1 MAKKKF
7 EIVNMTMQNIK
18 ELGMFCK
25 KTKQKTAGYQNKL
38 EWLEKRFQE
47 GLKYKMLLVDEGK
60 KELVS
65 RGFIEYIPG
74 EFAWRGV
81 NARDYLF
88 IHCIWVVGR
97 HKKKG
102 YGSMLLKQCVA
113 DAKGRK
119 GVAVLTSKMG
129 HWLPKSS
136 LFIKNG
142 FIKTDTSASNFELYA
157 YKFTKNAPD
166 PKIKPITAGKHNKY
180 GSGVTVLTTNQCPY
194 FPDAVEIFENV
205 AKEVGLPFQVLNL
218 NSHKQAQNN
227 GVNPNGTFAVLYN
240 GQVVTYKYEK
250 PDKFIAILKSY
261 NRR

>member
-1 MAKKKF
+1 MAKKNL
-7 EIVNMTMQNIK
+7 EIVDVTMQNIN

-25 KTKQKTAGYQNKL
+25 KTKQNTAGYQNKL
-38 EWLEKRFQE
+38 EWLDKRFQE

-81 NARDYLF
+81 SAKGYLF

-102 YGSMLLKQCVA
+102 YGSKLLKECIA
-113 DAKGRK
+113 DAKGSN
-119 GVAVLTSKMG
+119 GVAILTSKMG

-136 LFIKNG
+136 LFIKKG
-142 FIKTDTSASNFELYA
+142 FIKTDMASPNFELYT
-157 YKFTKNAPD
+157 YKFAKNSPD
-166 PKIKPITAGKHNKY
+166 PKIKPMTASKFKKY
-180 GSGVTVLTTNQCPY
+180 GPGVTVLTTDQCPY
-194 FPDAVEIFENV
+194 FPDAVEIFEK
-205 AKEVGLPFQVLNL
+205 ATKEVGIPFQVLNL
-218 NSHKQAQNN
+218 NSPKQAQNN

-240 GQVVTYKYEK
+240 GQVATYKYEK
-250 PDKFIAILKSY
+250 PEKFKSILKDL
-261 NRR
+261 NRG